1 MNSALLEVS
10 NIHTYYGDS
19 HVLQGVSLEISR
31 GEVIALLGRHGAG
44 KTTTLLSIMGIQ
56 PPSKGNIFFNNSD
69 IVRLPPWEIAR
80 RGIGLVP
87 ENRRLFPELTIQENL
102 EVGSKDSSGRSGG
115 YNLETAYADF
125 PELLDLRQR
134 QARQLSGGQQ
144 QMLTIARTLMGNPKL
159 LMMDE
164 PTEGLA
170 PIVVQRIAK
179 IVERL
184 VSRGYTLLITEEN
197 ITLALEL
204 AHRVYILERGM
215 IKWSGTMAKL
225 RLSPEILAKYLA
237 VSITLD

>member
-1 MNSALLEVS
+1 MNSALLEVK

-19 HVLQGVSLEISR
+19 HVLQGVSLEIDR

-44 KTTTLLSIMGIQ
+44 KTTTLVSIMGIK
-56 PPSKGNIFFNNSD
+56 PPLKGSISFNNQE
-69 IVRLPPWEIAR
+69 IAGLPPWEIAC

-87 ENRRLFPELTIQENL
+87 ENRRLFPELTVEENL
-102 EVGSKDSSGRSGG
+102 EVGSKQSSGG

-134 QARQLSGGQQ
+134 PARQLSGGQQ
-144 QMLTIARTLMGNPKL
+144 QMVTIARTLMGNPTL

-184 VSRGYTLLITEEN
+184 VSRGYTLLITEQN

-204 AHRVYILERGM
+204 AHRVYILDTGT
-215 IKWSGTMAKL
+215 IKWSGTMAEL

-237 VSITLD
+237 VSF

>member
-1 MNSALLEVS
+1 MNSALLEVR

-19 HVLQGVSLEISR
+19 HVLHGVSLEICQ

-44 KTTTLLSIMGIQ
+44 KTTTLLSLMGIQ
-56 PPSKGNIFFNNSD
+56 PPSRGNIFFNNSD
-69 IVRLPPWEIAR
+69 IVGLPSWEIAH

-87 ENRRLFPELTIQENL
+87 ENRRLFPELTVEENL
-102 EVGSKDSSGRSGG
+102 EVGSKATSGG

-170 PIVVQRIAK
+170 PVVVQRIAK
-179 IVERL
+179 IVGRL
-184 VSRGYTLLITEEN
+184 IPRGYTLLITEPN
-197 ITLALEL
+197 ITLGLEL
-204 AHRVYILERGM
+204 VHRVYILDTGV

-225 RLSPEILAKYLA
+225 RSSAEILAKYLA
-237 VSITLD
+237 VSSN